1 MHGKGLDGRNMYD
14 SYDTLVIIM
23 IITVT
28 AVTIMMIRMLGLV
41 RKDEHKAPDV
51 ADLPHQWN

>member
-14 SYDTLVIIM
+14 TYDTLIIIM

-28 AVTIMMIRMLGLV
+28 TMMIRMLGLV

-51 ADLPHQWN
+51 ADLPRQWN